1 MSKDH
6 ADTDVNDAFVRLT
19 IKLTR
24 MG

>member
-6 ADTDVNDAFVRLT
+6 ADTDVNDALVRLT